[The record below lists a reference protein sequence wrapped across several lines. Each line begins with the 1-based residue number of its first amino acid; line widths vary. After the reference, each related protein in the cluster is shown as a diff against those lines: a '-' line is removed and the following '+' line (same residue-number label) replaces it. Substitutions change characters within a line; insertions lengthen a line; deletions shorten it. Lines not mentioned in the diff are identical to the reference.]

1 MIEGLGKSRT
11 QFRAAVAV
19 SCGNQLSYKIEKHE
33 LQNEFN
39 EIATTMKDKKRDV
52 ASLVRGSG
60 HGLKL
65 EAEEFG
71 GALSPLAVKALA
83 KSSKNFFSSF

>member
-1 MIEGLGKSRT
+1 MI
-11 QFRAAVAV
+11 
-19 SCGNQLSYKIEKHE
+19 
-33 LQNEFN
+33 
-39 EIATTMKDKKRDV
+39 
-52 ASLVRGSG
+52 RGSG

-83 KSSKNFFSSF
+83 KSTNNFFSSF